1 MLSKLPWSLKFG
13 LTTPSKKRKIKEKK
27 IDQAFTSRW
36 RYAIR
41 NLIMTTVARVIYS
54 GAEMILPAVRR
65 REKLRSS
72 LLMSAN
78 YTLEATEAMKGRA

>member
-13 LTTPSKKRKIKEKK
+13 LTTPSKKIKLKKK
-27 IDQAFTSRW
+27 IHQAFTSRW
-36 RYAIR
+36 RYASR